1 MKFVFRPLFFLSCRP
16 YLSNKTLKMII
27 NRIIE
32 LFIVSILKLH
42 LLSKTDTAH
51 TRAGHGDFVQTTVVR
66 AKAAFIMY
74 TSGGGGD
81 CRRTRGGCQDFWQEE
96 RGMLFFSPL
105 KEKAFVIFFNLILI
119 CLNVWNIVVRL
130 FPLQMYFYRAILVN
144 PILPGLF
151 FFEFLSLKGGRGHK
165 VPFSPHKSR
174 KYSLSCDETWHVFS
188 TSLG

>member
-66 AKAAFIMY
+66 ELRPHSLCIPLGAGRGLQANK
-74 TSGGGGD
+74 GGLS
-81 CRRTRGGCQDFWQEE
+81 RFLTRGKGDAI
-96 RGMLFFSPL
+96 FFS
-105 KEKAFVIFFNLILI
+105 
-119 CLNVWNIVVRL
+119 
-130 FPLQMYFYRAILVN
+130 
-144 PILPGLF
+144 
-151 FFEFLSLKGGRGHK
+151 S
-165 VPFSPHKSR
+165 
-174 KYSLSCDETWHVFS
+174 
-188 TSLG
+188 

>member
-74 TSGGGGD
+74 TSGGGGGLQANKGGLS
-81 CRRTRGGCQDFWQEE
+81 RFLTRGKGDAI
-96 RGMLFFSPL
+96 FFS
-105 KEKAFVIFFNLILI
+105 
-119 CLNVWNIVVRL
+119 
-130 FPLQMYFYRAILVN
+130 
-144 PILPGLF
+144 
-151 FFEFLSLKGGRGHK
+151 S
-165 VPFSPHKSR
+165 
-174 KYSLSCDETWHVFS
+174 
-188 TSLG
+188 